1 MFPARAAR
9 ALPSTVELTVNLF
22 KDSVTSDVMEEA
34 VVGGEE
40 MDSWSD
46 AFKDWTDSGIGE
58 VTVGGSA
65 GGRVFDKSS
74 GWGVGRGL
82 RGVQGRD
89 DFDLL

>member
-40 MDSWSD
+40 MDS
-46 AFKDWTDSGIGE
+46 
-58 VTVGGSA
+58 
-65 GGRVFDKSS
+65 
-74 GWGVGRGL
+74 
-82 RGVQGRD
+82 
-89 DFDLL
+89 

>member
-58 VTVGGSA
+58 VTVGGS
-65 GGRVFDKSS
+65 GGGLGCRVYQLLNHS
-74 GWGVGRGL
+74 GHAYSMSGSP
-82 RGVQGRD
+82 
-89 DFDLL
+89 

>member
-1 MFPARAAR
+1 MLPARAAR

-46 AFKDWTDSGIGE
+46 ACKDWTDSGIGE
-58 VTVGGSA
+58 VTVGGSG
-65 GGRVFDKSS
+65 GGRVFDTSS

-82 RGVQGRD
+82 RGVQGRV
-89 DFDLL
+89 DFDLS

>member
-46 AFKDWTDSGIGE
+46 ACKDWTDSGIGE
-58 VTVGGSA
+58 VAVG

-82 RGVQGRD
+82 RGVQGRG
-89 DFDLL
+89 DFDLS